1 MRLTRKQ
8 KLNMNPTVAA
18 MRQGL
23 MNYKRRMEVPMWHRD
38 HLRHAITVLEDMT
51 DELKRIDGSNS
62 LRNVDKCIYAQGV
75 IVSANKRFAA
85 ARPHDP
91 RSRGA
96 EQLVYDPH
104 LIDTNGHEEL
114 RVREDLNEPRQR
126 PDGRSRT

>member
-1 MRLTRKQ
+1 MRLTRQQ

-75 IVSANKRFAA
+75 IVSAHKRFAA
-85 ARPHDP
+85 AKPHDP
-91 RSRGA
+91 RVRGT

-104 LIDTNGHEEL
+104 LIDVNGHEKL
-114 RVREDLNEPRQR
+114 RGREDLKEPRQK
-126 PDGRSRT
+126 PDVRSRT